1 MLTLRNITLASTIAD
16 PDLRSIIEQRF
27 ADMSGGDEYDA
38 DLETE
43 LEPDHDLLVIVV
55 EPGDSVQA
63 LESESGCPILHNLV
77 GDVRFGEPGFTPSF
91 EVLEEHAGFYEL
103 VYVPG
108 DGDGGIN
115 IFIPKVEGMDPGLLA
130 MCDMY
135 SVPAPELTEP

>member
-27 ADMSGGDEYDA
+27 ADMSGGDEYEA
-38 DLETE
+38 D
-43 LEPDHDLLVIVV
+43 PDEEYPPDLLVIVV

-63 LESESGCPILHNLV
+63 IESESGCPILRNLC
-77 GDVRFGEPGFTPSF
+77 GDVRFGEPGFTPCF
-91 EVLEEHAGFYEL
+91 EMLEEHAGFYEL
-103 VYVPG
+103 VYIPG
-108 DGDGGIN
+108 DGDSGIN
-115 IFIPKVEGMDPGLLA
+115 IFIPKVEGMDAGLLA